1 MSINSIQA
9 MGFKAWLRGI
19 ILLLGLAGLVGCF
32 RSSPPDQF
40 YMLRA
45 EEARGANRRV
55 GEGPLLGLGPI
66 RIPAYLDRPQIVT
79 AASGQE
85 YRLSEGHRWA
95 ERLDDNIARVTA
107 RNLANDLPAVRIVMH
122 PWPREP
128 KPDVQI
134 ALTLQEMHVDARG
147 QVRMSA
153 LWSLRPG
160 GQETRNFQFDCNLP
174 ASTSD
179 YAVMVEAQSQC
190 LARLNR
196 DMAKEIVG
204 AQGVYR

>member
-1 MSINSIQA
+1 
-9 MGFKAWLRGI
+9 LV
-19 ILLLGLAGLVGCF
+19 LGLAGCAGCF
-32 RSSPPDQF
+32 RSGPPDQF

-45 EEARGANRRV
+45 EDAPVGNRMA
-55 GEGPLLGLGPI
+55 GDGPLLGLGPI

-79 AASGQE
+79 AASAQE
-85 YRLSEGHRWA
+85 YRLSEDHRWA

-107 RNLANDLPAVRIVMH
+107 RNLSNYLPTVRIVMH

-128 KPDVQI
+128 KPDIQI

-147 QVRMSA
+147 QIRMSA
-153 LWSLRPG
+153 LWSLRGNGREPRG
-160 GQETRNFQFDCNLP
+160 YQFNCNLP
-174 ASTSD
+174 ASISD

-196 DMAKEIVG
+196 AMAQEILHT
-204 AQGVYR
+204 R

>member
-1 MSINSIQA
+1 MSIENRPA
-9 MGFKAWLRGI
+9 TAGKTGLWGVL
-19 ILLLGLAGLVGCF
+19 LLLGLTGLAGCF

-45 EEARGANRRV
+45 EDAHGGNRQVGA
-55 GEGPLLGLGPI
+55 GPLLGLGPI

-85 YRLSEGHRWA
+85 YHLSEDHRWA
-95 ERLDDNIARVTA
+95 ERLDDNVARVTA
-107 RNLANDLPAVRIVMH
+107 RNLTNDLPGVRIVMH

-134 ALTLQEMHVDARG
+134 SLTLQEMHVDARG
-147 QVRMSA
+147 QARMSA
-153 LWSLRPG
+153 LWSLRVE
-160 GQETRNFQFDCNLP
+160 GQETRHFQFNCNLP
-174 ASTSD
+174 ASVSD

-196 DMAKEIVG
+196 DMAREVADVPGKN
-204 AQGVYR
+204 